1 MANKMKH
8 RKRSSRKNQFEKTPF
23 YMFYPHGEKCFKLK
37 TARLSAALDALG
49 AEQNNENVIEVTE

>member
-1 MANKMKH
+1 MKH
-8 RKRSSRKNQFEKTPF
+8 RKRSSRKNQFEKAPF

-37 TARLSAALDALG
+37 TARLSAALDALI

>member
-1 MANKMKH
+1 MKH
-8 RKRSSRKNQFEKTPF
+8 RKRSSRKNQFEKAPF

-37 TARLSAALDALG
+37 TARLKAALDALS